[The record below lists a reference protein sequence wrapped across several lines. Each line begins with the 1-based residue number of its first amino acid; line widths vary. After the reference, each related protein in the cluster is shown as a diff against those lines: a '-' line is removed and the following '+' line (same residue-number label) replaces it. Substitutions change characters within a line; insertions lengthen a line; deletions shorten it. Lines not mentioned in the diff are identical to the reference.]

1 MKKTVEF
8 YIILAGKFTCDTITI
23 EDGPKNF
30 EFKCNGVL
38 DSKNKVM
45 SITKQKEVEFD
56 VTMVAG
62 KEETEQTKDPIFIAY
77 KGEKGITEF

>member
-1 MKKTVEF
+1 MKKTVKF

-45 SITKQKEVEFD
+45 SITKQKEVEYD

-62 KEETEQTKDPIFIAY
+62 KEETE
-77 KGEKGITEF
+77 